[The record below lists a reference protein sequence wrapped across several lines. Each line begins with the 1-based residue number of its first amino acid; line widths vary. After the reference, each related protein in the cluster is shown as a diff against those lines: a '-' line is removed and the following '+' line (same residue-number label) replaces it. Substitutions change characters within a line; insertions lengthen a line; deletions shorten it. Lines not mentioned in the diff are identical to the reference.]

1 MASKQVIVMRKFPG
15 LRTGKYCAQAA
26 HASMGALLSL
36 ADRQDDKFVISLE
49 DPSVKEWL
57 VGKFAKITVYVNTE
71 AELLAVYD
79 AAKNAQLPTALI
91 KDSGLTE
98 FNGVPTLTAVG
109 IGPADSDR
117 INKITGTLPLL

>member
-1 MASKQVIVMRKFPG
+1 MRKFPG
-15 LRTGKYCAQAA
+15 LRTGKYCAQSA

-36 ADRQDDKFVISLE
+36 ADRQDDKFVISLD
-49 DPSVKEWL
+49 DPFVKEWL

-71 AELLAVYD
+71 AELIAIYE

-109 IGPADSDR
+109 IGPADSNR